1 MTKYNRA
8 LALHLVSASFL
19 MAAFHP
25 VVFAQSSTANN
36 PAVSAS
42 KSAAS
47 KSAATMP
54 LPPGVFHG
62 SVAGMPSAALI
73 EKSRKEQAAEFRGQA
88 LLAQG
93 SVGAA
98 ILAFQEA
105 LTYEPAD
112 ITAYRGLASC
122 YLKLGDTQ
130 KALEAERS
138 AVYLKGPGDTEP
150 VIVNT
155 NTSDLLQFASLLD
168 KMGQAAEATTIYNHA
183 AMSLKYI
190 DDKPNDVYLLPLFG
204 TEQGQIAYTSAHLQA
219 LVQVGLGAFSLYTQE
234 LTPAERVVHLKE
246 AMRLYP
252 NSPVVQSYLGDVLA
266 GAGDAAGAKAARAQ
280 ANALGLSRVKGLLD
294 AQTAIMQEEK
304 GVK

>member
-1 MTKYNRA
+1 MTNFNRVPVS
-8 LALHLVSASFL
+8 LLISASFL
-19 MAAFHP
+19 MATFCP

-36 PAVSAS
+36 PAVS
-42 KSAAS
+42 AS

-138 AVYLKGPGDTEP
+138 AVYLKGPGDSAP
-150 VIVNT
+150 VIVDE

-168 KMGQAAEATTIYNHA
+168 KTGQTVEATTIYNHA
-183 AMSLKYI
+183 VMSLKYI

-204 TEQGQIAYTSAHLQA
+204 TEQGQIAYTSAYLQA
-219 LVQVGLGAFSLYTQE
+219 LVQVGLGAFRCIRRS
-234 LTPAERVVHLKE
+234 
-246 AMRLYP
+246 
-252 NSPVVQSYLGDVLA
+252 
-266 GAGDAAGAKAARAQ
+266 
-280 ANALGLSRVKGLLD
+280 
-294 AQTAIMQEEK
+294 
-304 GVK
+304 